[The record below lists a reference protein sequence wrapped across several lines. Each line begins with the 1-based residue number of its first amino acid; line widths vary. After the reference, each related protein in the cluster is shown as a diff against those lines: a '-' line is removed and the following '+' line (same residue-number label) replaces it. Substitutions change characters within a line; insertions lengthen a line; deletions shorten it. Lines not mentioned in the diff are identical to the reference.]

1 MKSKYTTAR
10 IRKLASQ
17 AVEKF
22 EHGDEA
28 GFFQILDD
36 VTRKSNIP
44 LLRIVGEELGKAAA
58 KGWYTDAVKASGQP
72 ANFIVYVYL

>member
-1 MKSKYTTAR
+1 MKSKYTTAL
-10 IRKLASQ
+10 IRKLASE

-22 EHGDEA
+22 KHGNEA

-44 LLRIVGEELGKAAA
+44 LLRIVGEALGFAEDGQEL
-58 KGWYTDAVKASGQP
+58 
-72 ANFIVYVYL
+72 LH

>member
-1 MKSKYTTAR
+1 MKSKYTIAR

-28 GFFQILDD
+28 EFFQILDD

-44 LLRIVGEELGKAAA
+44 LLRIVGEELGFAE
-58 KGWYTDAVKASGQP
+58 DGQE
-72 ANFIVYVYL
+72 LLH